1 MKLAIV
7 IILLAFLNLS
17 LVVTFYLL
25 KLSHIRHCPWILVNI
40 KGQGW
45 VLGSYDFTAWSKQR
59 FMQFRGIPYAEA
71 PSGPKRFKAPVP
83 KRPWTSFFD
92 ATKYGR
98 SCPALRSIPQPLGKG
113 DLEDC
118 LNLCVYTK
126 KLNVKR
132 PVMFYVYGGGF
143 YNGTASDF
151 PPNFLIEK
159 DIVLVVPNFRI
170 GLLGWAFTK
179 SKELPGNMALLDL
192 QIALV
197 WIEQNIAT
205 FGGDPHTITIM
216 GQSGGA
222 CMAGALMLS
231 PLTNLNHIK
240 RFIIMSGSV
249 LSNWAINR
257 NYRQQIERIC
267 GNLNCSFC
275 SDDKYLASC
284 LNSAGVKH
292 ILEASKNEFF
302 SPVVD
307 DLYGVI
313 PKEPLALMK
322 DFTQPISVLTGFTKH
337 DGSFAVAIHYDEV
350 HKTQLNV
357 SDMRVQEFAEGLV
370 NIINNQVR
378 LSENVSKL
386 LFSPQLLSSHNH
398 KMAIPAYIDLASIEF
413 MKYPVLL
420 FAHHLLEKGLAP
432 VYLYTLDYEGQHTR
446 FGYGFSTEHYP
457 FNGGVHHS
465 DDNLYLFSTH
475 SLNKRDTKVSQNMVE
490 LWTSFAITGIPKLH
504 CGPKIVSMQD
514 DLGPY
519 ISINQ
524 KIIIKSNVSKE
535 LTVATKD
542 PCKHK
547 LIRSN
552 KRFLNFK
559 SPKCF

>member
-126 KLNVKR
+126 K
-132 PVMFYVYGGGF
+132 
-143 YNGTASDF
+143 
-151 PPNFLIEK
+151 
-159 DIVLVVPNFRI
+159 
-170 GLLGWAFTK
+170 
-179 SKELPGNMALLDL
+179 
-192 QIALV
+192 
-197 WIEQNIAT
+197 
-205 FGGDPHTITIM
+205 
-216 GQSGGA
+216 
-222 CMAGALMLS
+222 
-231 PLTNLNHIK
+231 
-240 RFIIMSGSV
+240 
-249 LSNWAINR
+249 
-257 NYRQQIERIC
+257 
-267 GNLNCSFC
+267 
-275 SDDKYLASC
+275 
-284 LNSAGVKH
+284 
-292 ILEASKNEFF
+292 EFF

-322 DFTQPISVLTGFTKH
+322 DFKQPISVLTGFTKH